1 MAIPQR
7 FSLVT
12 LGVADVA
19 AETAFYERLGW
30 HRSSASA
37 EGDVTFIATPG
48 GVLALWGVAELAR
61 DAGLEGAAPPPGF
74 RGVALAINL
83 GSPVEVD
90 EAVAAWVAAG
100 GSVGRAAAATE
111 WGGYSGY
118 VADPE
123 GHLWELAHNPF
134 WPLDERGLP
143 MLPDAG

>member
-12 LGVADVA
+12 LGVADVPA
-19 AETAFYERLGW
+19 ATAFYERLGW
-30 HRSSASA
+30 RRSSASVD
-37 EGDVTFIATPG
+37 GDVTFIGTPG
-48 GVLALWGVAELAR
+48 GLLALWGAGDLAR
-61 DAGLEGAAPPPGF
+61 DAGLAGAPAPTSS

-83 GSPVEVD
+83 GSTSEVD
-90 EAVAAWVAAG
+90 EAIAAWVAAG
-100 GSVGRAAAATE
+100 GTVTRPAEATE

-118 VADPE
+118 VADPD

-143 MLPDAG
+143 ILPE